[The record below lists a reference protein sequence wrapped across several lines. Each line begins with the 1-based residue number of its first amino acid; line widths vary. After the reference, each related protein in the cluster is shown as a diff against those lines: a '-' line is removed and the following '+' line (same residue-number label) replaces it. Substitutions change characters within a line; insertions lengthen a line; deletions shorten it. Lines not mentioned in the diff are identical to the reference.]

1 MTDALRKVLDAL
13 PELGRY
19 PTVDESQAELDELAA
34 RYPDLVTVRRIGTSR
49 LGEPIRVAS
58 IGAGERDALVLGG
71 PHPNEPVGGLTV
83 RELGRLLCAEPW
95 LRAGL
100 RWQLVPCI
108 DPDGARLNETWYGL
122 PGDRDAYGRGFYRPA
137 MDEQPEWTFP
147 HLAEAGYFDRMLPET
162 VALARLIDEVRPVLL
177 ASLHNAEYGGAFHY
191 TTTTDPAL
199 AELLAAVP
207 GWFGVP
213 LQHSVYEVPG
223 SVRLTPG
230 VLRMPTVA
238 ELTEGAPPGD
248 GSFGAS
254 SGEYAS
260 RHGAVTVI
268 TEVPMWA
275 DPRAADSL
283 PTGRLMD
290 EIVTG
295 LLAELT
301 GAEEAVSGVLD
312 SARSAVRLDT
322 PHQRALTDVL
332 TAMRRI
338 SAGWRRMAGTAEGAR
353 PATVADESAFLALP
367 HTLRLRAAGTLLRVL
382 DAERASGNVRPAI
395 RAAHARAEALFTE
408 WRAAADRQPGTLI
421 PLRAQAGIQLG
432 SILATAAHLV
442 RT

>member
-1 MTDALRKVLDAL
+1 MDSL

-34 RYPDLVTVRRIGTSR
+34 RYPVTVRRIGTSR
-49 LGEPIRVAS
+49 LGEPIRVVT
-58 IGAGERDALVLGG
+58 IGEGEGERDALVLGG

-100 RWQLVPCI
+100 RWHLVPCI
-108 DPDGARLNETWYGL
+108 DPDGARLNESWYGV

-147 HLAEAGYFDRMLPET
+147 HLAETGYFDRMLPET

-199 AELLAAVP
+199 AELLASVP

-213 LQHSVYEVPG
+213 LQHAVYEVPG
-223 SVRLTPG
+223 SFRLTPG

-248 GSFGAS
+248 GVFGAS
-254 SGEYAS
+254 SGEYAG
-260 RHGAVTVI
+260 RYGAVSVI

-275 DPRAADSL
+275 DPRASDSL
-283 PTGRLMD
+283 PTGRLM
-290 EIVTG
+290 EEVVAG
-295 LLAELT
+295 LLAELV
-301 GAEEAVSGVLD
+301 GAEEALAGVLD
-312 SARSAVRLDT
+312 SVRGAVRLDT
-322 PHQRALTDVL
+322 PHRRALDDVL
-332 TAMRRI
+332 VGMRRI
-338 SAGWRRMAGTAEGAR
+338 GEGWRRMLGTAEGAR
-353 PATVADESAFLALP
+353 AATVADECAFVALP

-382 DAERASGNVRPAI
+382 AAEQASGNVRPAI
-395 RAAHARAEALFTE
+395 RAAQARAESLFTE
-408 WRAAADRQPGTLI
+408 WRAAADGQPGTLI

-432 SILATAAHLV
+432 SILAAAAHLV